1 MFSRILSWSLD
12 EMCRIHHTTSFNYT
26 KPHMELA
33 FEAETTPCGIA
44 QSLLVLLRFV
54 KTKYIMKYLKI
65 KVLYQWVRPIVL
77 SCHKKLRYTF
87 QY

>member
-54 KTKYIMKYLKI
+54 KTKYIMKYLRYFENKGT
-65 KVLYQWVRPIVL
+65 L
-77 SCHKKLRYTF
+77 SMGPAYCF
-87 QY
+87 IMP

>member
-54 KTKYIMKYLKI
+54 KTKYIMKHLKRYFEN
-65 KVLYQWVRPIVL
+65 KGTL
-77 SCHKKLRYTF
+77 SMGPAYCF
-87 QY
+87 IMP